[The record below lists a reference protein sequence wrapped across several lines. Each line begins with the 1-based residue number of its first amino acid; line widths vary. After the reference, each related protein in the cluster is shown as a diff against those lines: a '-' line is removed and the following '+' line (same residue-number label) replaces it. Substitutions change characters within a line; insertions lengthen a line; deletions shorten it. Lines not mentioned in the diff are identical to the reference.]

1 MCRKERTV
9 CEQQIQSKL
18 CQLEEAEEA
27 WRRKTEEQWR
37 EVGRC
42 WHHCANGHELCVY
55 HVSLLQTMAQAE
67 MLALQHTDFKRAKAR
82 EMRASR
88 ADDHAA
94 NLARV
99 QSEEEEKLA
108 LVKEELEVKARKS
121 RELLCSKEN
130 AIRQVG
136 YGTT

>member
-1 MCRKERTV
+1 MNSRSS
-9 CEQQIQSKL
+9 QSYVS
-18 CQLEEAEEA
+18 
-27 WRRKTEEQWR
+27 WRRPRRHGGGRLRSSGGRWEG
-37 EVGRC
+37 VGTIVQM
-42 WHHCANGHELCVY
+42 AMNFVY